1 MEIHQTNQFVVIV
14 KKRDLLALCRS
25 SFWIC
30 NSFFSDLQGTNQ
42 FASEF
47 MKLFVGKRVIQLM
60 SNDGRGKNWLFQSD
74 TRIKTS
80 KSWWKRKSV
89 FCEHVV
95 CLVLGVPGWL
105 LCEGSPQQQHRRVA
119 IHLNRQSSNGAGCLT
134 DFHPSSYLELL
145 NSILQTKTRQHLLT
159 ISVLAFLGTLLV
171 YSTQRL
177 AMCCWWT
184 F

>member
-1 MEIHQTNQFVVIV
+1 MRKLPAAYMEIHQTNQFVVIV

-60 SNDGRGKNWLFQSD
+60 SNDGRGKNWLFQYD

-105 LCEGSPQQQHRRVA
+105 LCEGSPQQQHRRSLLSGNPSKQTVFKWRRSSDWL
-119 IHLNRQSSNGAGCLT
+119 IFIPLHILN
-134 DFHPSSYLELL
+134 F
-145 NSILQTKTRQHLLT
+145 
-159 ISVLAFLGTLLV
+159 
-171 YSTQRL
+171 
-177 AMCCWWT
+177 
-184 F
+184 